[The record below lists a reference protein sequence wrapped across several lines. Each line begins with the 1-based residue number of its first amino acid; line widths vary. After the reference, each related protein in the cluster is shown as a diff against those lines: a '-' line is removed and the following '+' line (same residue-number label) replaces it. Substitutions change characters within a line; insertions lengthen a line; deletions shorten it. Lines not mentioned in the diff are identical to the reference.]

1 MSKAEQVKKEL
12 RRRGVTMSAWAR
24 ANGHKPQDVFD
35 VLRGRSQGTF
45 GEGHIIAVKLGLKDG
60 EIVTPEMLTAPLRPG
75 AETGR

>member
-1 MSKAEQVKKEL
+1 VSKVEQIKKEL

-45 GEGHIIAVKLGLKDG
+45 GEGHVIAVKLGLKDG
-60 EIVTPEMLTAPLRPG
+60 EIVTPDMLKAPLTTVAKSER
-75 AETGR
+75 